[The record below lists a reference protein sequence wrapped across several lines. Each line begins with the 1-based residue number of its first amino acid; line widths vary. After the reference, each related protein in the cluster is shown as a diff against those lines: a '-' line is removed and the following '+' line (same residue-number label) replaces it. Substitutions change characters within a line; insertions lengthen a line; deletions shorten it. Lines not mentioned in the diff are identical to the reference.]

1 MPKKQTVAQDIGQFI
16 DAFIETQQAQR
27 QLSVHTLTNY
37 RRDIHA
43 FFAWYQDNG
52 ENMAIDKRC
61 IQHFVGFM
69 NRQKKS
75 PATIARR
82 LSALR
87 QYFDFLIAEHR
98 ITHNPAT
105 DVKAPKRAKVLPK
118 ALPVD
123 DINELLNNADKYFDF
138 SQSLQIR
145 DYAIIELLYAAG
157 IRVAELASL
166 NVGDIDLST
175 GQAVVLGKGNKERL
189 IHIGS
194 KAINALKLWLSARND
209 LLIKR
214 QNDDDNDGDKSLG
227 KSDEMA
233 LFINRYG
240 KRLSIR
246 GIQYQIKDLG
256 KRFNLNLN
264 LHPHMMRHSFGSHL
278 LQSGADLRS
287 VQEML
292 GHSDISSTQ
301 IYTHLDFQHL
311 ASVYDKAHPRA
322 KRGAKRGQASKKD

>member
-1 MPKKQTVAQDIGQFI
+1 MPNQTEQELVGVENSYAQFLEQFI
-16 DAFIETQQAQR
+16 NELRVER
-27 QLSVHTLTNY
+27 QLSQHTVINY
-37 RRDIHA
+37 KRDIVN
-43 FFAWYQDNG
+43 FFIWYQDNA
-52 ENMAIDKRC
+52 EKILLDNRC
-61 IQHFVGFM
+61 IQHFVGYM

-82 LSALR
+82 LSSLR
-87 QYFDFLIAEHR
+87 QYFDFLLVKKIIAS
-98 ITHNPAT
+98 NPASN
-105 DVKAPKRAKVLPK
+105 VKAPKKAKLLPK

-123 DINELLNNADKYFDF
+123 DINELLNNPKKYFDF
-138 SQSLQIR
+138 TKELHIR
-145 DYAIIELLYAAG
+145 DYAILELLYSSG

-166 NVGDIDLST
+166 NIEDINLST
-175 GQAVVLGKGNKERL
+175 GQGIVLGKGNKER
-189 IHIGS
+189 IIYVGN
-194 KAINALKLWLSARND
+194 KAIDALKKWISVRSDYLTSLSD
-209 LLIKR
+209 
-214 QNDDDNDGDKSLG
+214 NDDNAFVNLK
-227 KSDEMA
+227 EQP
-233 LFINRYG
+233 LFINKYG

-311 ASVYDKAHPRA
+311 ARVYDDAHPRA
-322 KRGAKRGQASKKD
+322 KRNLKK